1 MRIERWDDIYIWGRI
16 VLISIRRSV
25 SSWIL
30 SALAQNRKLRIR
42 VNTNFRALGITAR
55 SLARTHARTLDTTDS
70 SRDRYT
76 YIIVNVI
83 AWQIPSCH
91 STSACAHACAQASKH
106 PKIRVNIYLRLFVL
120 SESAQKVSCLNSDC
134 YYQRD
139 SFPIYIS
146 SHLSILILNSLI

>member
-1 MRIERWDDIYIWGRI
+1 M
-16 VLISIRRSV
+16 LISIRRSV

-42 VNTNFRALGITAR
+42 VDTNFRALGITAL

-76 YIIVNVI
+76 YIIVNVT

-91 STSACAHACAQASKH
+91 TWFRCKLPRRDTPSSPAAAAVPLQPRIELCNRAFARPPHLPLVTSC
-106 PKIRVNIYLRLFVL
+106 IRRVTVPIVLR
-120 SESAQKVSCLNSDC
+120 
-134 YYQRD
+134 
-139 SFPIYIS
+139 S
-146 SHLSILILNSLI
+146 SP